1 MFIELKAAILAL
13 SLILGFSSVAGAPAV
28 GVAGPV
34 QDFTILRGQN
44 LTSYVRVYNE
54 GNWSGSYRVSIE
66 GNVSQI
72 ATLEFDYLALGAGEN
87 RKVTITYTAPAEGIY
102 YEGLI
107 SVSLEGSQVVP
118 GVTRGISVT
127 IQEPVGNRPPR
138 VRIVF
143 PEEGEELSGVVDV
156 VVEAD
161 DPDGDEVTVSI
172 YLDGESVSNS
182 STWVWRTGDWPD
194 GEHMIRAVAGDG
206 ELESEHNLTVVVEN
220 PERSWSLYVMI
231 AAVLAVIALAAIF
244 VWKRRPE
251 G

>member
-1 MFIELKAAILAL
+1 VFGELKAAILAL

-34 QDFTILRGQN
+34 QDFTILRGEN

-54 GNWSGSYRVSIE
+54 GNWSGSYGVSIE

-72 ATLEFDYLALGAGEN
+72 ATLGLDYLALGAGEN
-87 RKVTITYTAPAEGIY
+87 RKVTITYTAPAEGVY

-118 GVTRGISVT
+118 GVTRGIRVV

-161 DPDGDEVTVSI
+161 DPDGDKVTVSI

-194 GEHMIRAVAGDG
+194 GEHLIRAVAGDG
-206 ELESEHNLTVVVEN
+206 ELESEHDLTVVVEN

-231 AAVLAVIALAAIF
+231 GVVLAVIALAAIV